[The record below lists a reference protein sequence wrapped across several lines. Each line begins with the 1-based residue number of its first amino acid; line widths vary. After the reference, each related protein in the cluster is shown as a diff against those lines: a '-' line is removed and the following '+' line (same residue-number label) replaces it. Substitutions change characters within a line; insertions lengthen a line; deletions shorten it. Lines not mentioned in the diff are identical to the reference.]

1 MLAIQRPRMGSTQPS
16 DPDLPFGYALDPSQ
30 EFLFLDAPEP
40 APGAPLLN
48 ENDARFLNSFFED
61 MTSDHFAGTSFGEGL
76 NFSEDWLSLP
86 PQFMGTAT
94 TFGQHPGAGLGSP
107 IHSLTNVTFEPLSSP
122 SALMP
127 PPPPPQ
133 IQSAPPPPPP
143 PPQQHQHHHHRQQ
156 PSQVEFELD
165 HTPADVLAAAT
176 LLQNS
181 SMQRPHSHESTSNN
195 HNSYGRGVSLEAPP
209 VEHAQNHSVVS
220 YRDENRRGSQAPALE
235 EHDRAYADMLFN
247 GRNGVSQ
254 TVATPPR
261 PNNPPTV
268 EVRWGS
274 DSSFNKVGFVPNSTK
289 ETGEALESERLKYM
303 ECFEV
308 SRSAATT
315 RASSPVATRPVTPL
329 KPKVRPLPVQVKTE
343 PDATAAPARKRRKS
357 KAKEEAEDPE
367 QEEEEP
373 QSATTPKPARKR
385 KTKAD
390 VGATEAPASDV
401 AAGKRRK
408 SNANGAAKPPRE
420 NLTDEQKRENHIKSE
435 QKRRT
440 LIKEGFDDLCDLVP
454 GLKGGG
460 FSKSTMLTMAADWL
474 EEIMRG
480 NEELRQTAR
489 SYN

>member
-107 IHSLTNVTFEPLSSP
+107 IHSLTNVTYEPLSSP

-127 PPPPPQ
+127 PPPPPH

-143 PPQQHQHHHHRQQ
+143 PLQQHQHHQQ
-156 PSQVEFELD
+156 PSQVEFELG
-165 HTPADVLAAAT
+165 HTSDDVLAAAT

-181 SMQRPHSHESTSNN
+181 SMQRPHGHGSAPNG
-195 HNSYGRGVSLEAPP
+195 HNSYGGGVSLEAPP
-209 VEHAQNHSVVS
+209 VEHVQNHGVVG
-220 YRDENRRGSQAPALE
+220 YRDDNRHGSQAPALE
-235 EHDRAYADMLFN
+235 EHESAYPEMVFD
-247 GRNGVSQ
+247 GQNGVRQ
-254 TVATPPR
+254 TIATPPR

-268 EVRWGS
+268 QVRWGS

-289 ETGEALESERLKYM
+289 ETGEALETERLKYI

-308 SRSAATT
+308 AT
-315 RASSPVATRPVTPL
+315 
-329 KPKVRPLPVQVKTE
+329 
-343 PDATAAPARKRRKS
+343 
-357 KAKEEAEDPE
+357 
-367 QEEEEP
+367 
-373 QSATTPKPARKR
+373 
-385 KTKAD
+385 
-390 VGATEAPASDV
+390 
-401 AAGKRRK
+401 GKRRK
-408 SNANGAAKPPRE
+408 SSANGAAKPPRE

-480 NEELRQTAR
+480 NEELRQAAQ

>member
-1 MLAIQRPRMGSTQPS
+1 MLAIQHPRMGSTQPS

-61 MTSDHFAGTSFGEGL
+61 MTSNDFAGTSFGEGL

-94 TFGQHPGAGLGSP
+94 TFGQHPGIGLGSP
-107 IHSLTNVTFEPLSSP
+107 IQNLTNVTFEPLSSP

-133 IQSAPPPPPP
+133 IQSAPPPPPL
-143 PPQQHQHHHHRQQ
+143 PPQHHHQHQHHQQ
-156 PSQVEFELD
+156 PSHLELELE

-181 SMQRPHSHESTSNN
+181 SMQRPHSHGSTSNN
-195 HNSYGRGVSLEAPP
+195 HNSYGRNVSLEGP
-209 VEHAQNHSVVS
+209 VEHQNHGIVS
-220 YRDENRRGSQAPALE
+220 YREENRRGSQAPAVE
-235 EHDRAYADMLFN
+235 EHDRAYPEMVFAD
-247 GRNGVSQ
+247 RTDVRQ
-254 TVATPPR
+254 AAPTPPR

-274 DSSFNKVGFVPNSTK
+274 DQSFNKVGFIPNSTK
-289 ETGEALESERLKYM
+289 ETGEALETECLKYI

-308 SRSAATT
+308 SRSAANT
-315 RASSPVATRPVTPL
+315 RPSSPVATRPGTPL
-329 KPKVRPLPVQVKTE
+329 KPTSRPLPVQVKAE
-343 PDATAAPARKRRKS
+343 PDTAAPPRKRRKS
-357 KAKEEAEDPE
+357 KAKEESDDLE

-373 QSATTPKPARKR
+373 QYATPKPARKR

-390 VGATEAPASDV
+390 VSSAETPTSDV

-420 NLTDEQKRENHIKSE
+420 NLTDEQKRENHIRSE

-460 FSKSTMLTMAADWL
+460 FSKSAMLTMAADWL

-480 NEELRQTAR
+480 NEELRQASR
-489 SYN
+489 SYS